1 MQIVDVR
8 AHVLEAPLSQP
19 FSYSRA
25 WYATRTSLIV
35 ETTTDAG
42 ADIGIR
48 PDGHPIR
55 QALLT
60 IPIEHT
66 KGVSPSRRPRSWQVG
81 TPSLAFELSP
91 R

>member
-35 ETTTDAG
+35 EITTDAG

-48 PDGHPIR
+48 PDGASDP
-55 QALLT
+55 A
-60 IPIEHT
+60 
-66 KGVSPSRRPRSWQVG
+66 GSPHDSDRTYERACRRPAGRVHGRSA
-81 TPSLAFELSP
+81 LRLLLSN
-91 R
+91 